1 MTPLETAFLEV
12 AAVAACCVAAASLIM
27 AIGWLIETAKARRA
41 ARRLPPPPAPR
52 PAQDLPDPS
61 QIPLSWLD
69 QAYTS
74 PARHQERVAEMP
86 GEFTQVY
93 RARADWTAELPEV
106 REEEP

>member
-27 AIGWLIETAKARRA
+27 ATGWLIETAKARRA
-41 ARRLPPPPAPR
+41 ARRLPPPPPQV
-52 PAQDLPDPS
+52 AQDLPDPS

-93 RARADWTAELPEV
+93 RAPADWTAELPEV